1 MGNNRWRQT
10 SRSVAINR
18 LRASFLLHLLQRFDR
33 DRNAFDVVV
42 LADGKEESHT
52 LKVSDRDEFM
62 KLWKQASSWLSIH
75 WDDFDSN

>member
-1 MGNNRWRQT
+1 MNEIIEILCSYLAA
-10 SRSVAINR
+10 SRRVTRISPN
-18 LRASFLLHLLQRFDR
+18 DR
-33 DRNAFDVVV
+33 VNPTGIVVV